1 VPQLVNGGPRIAMN
15 PQPYLIVTGDFVAT
29 GGMDRANLAL
39 ASYLAES
46 PALASHVHLVCH
58 RADDELARHPRVTLH
73 QVPRPLGSH
82 WLAGPMLDRAGR
94 RVARSLPG
102 VRVVV
107 NGGNCRTPR
116 ASANWVHYLHACW
129 TPDSGPNVRLPWQR
143 RIKHALAHR
152 QFLREERIALELA
165 PRIIANSHL
174 TAQHIARYYPQVAD
188 RVRVVYY
195 GTDAERFGPVTSDER
210 SAARESLGL
219 GHDRP
224 VVVFVGALGDARK
237 GFDILFDAWTNL
249 AKSEGWDARL
259 LVVGAGASLPLH
271 ESIAARAG
279 LGDSL
284 RFLGFRRDVP
294 TILAAADLLVSPVRY
309 EAYGL
314 NVHEALCREIPVL
327 VSAESGVAER
337 LPAGSPVSPS
347 ALMRLRGPVD
357 PGSLAEA
364 LGHWRERIA
373 EYREAAKVAG
383 AVLRAD
389 SWASRMGEFAAQLP
403 AVAHDRDAWN
413 SEQLATGA
421 T

>member
-1 VPQLVNGGPRIAMN
+1 MN

-39 ASYLAES
+39 ARYLAET
-46 PALASHVHLVCH
+46 PELASHVHLVAH
-58 RADDELARHPRVTLH
+58 RADDELAHHPRVTLH

-82 WLAGPMLDRAGR
+82 WLAGPMLDRAAR

-107 NGGNCRTPR
+107 NGGNCRTPLV
-116 ASANWVHYLHACW
+116 AANWVHYLHACW
-129 TPDSGPNVRLPWQR
+129 TPDSSQNVRLPWRR

-152 QFLREERIALELA
+152 QFLREERAALELA

-174 TAQHIARYYPQVAD
+174 TARHIARHYPQVAD

-210 SAARESLGL
+210 AAARDGLGF

-224 VVVFVGALGDARK
+224 VVVFVGSLGDARK
-237 GFDILFDAWTNL
+237 GFDILFDAWSSL
-249 AKSEGWDARL
+249 ARSGGWDATL
-259 LVVGAGASLPLH
+259 LVVGAGASLPMH
-271 ESIAARAG
+271 ERIAREAG

-294 TILAAADLLVSPVRY
+294 AILAAADLLVSPVRY

-337 LPAGSPVSPS
+337 LPDDSPESPS
-347 ALMRLRGPVD
+347 ALMRLPSPVD
-357 PGSLAEA
+357 TGSLAEA
-364 LGHWRERIA
+364 LRHWRERTGA
-373 EYREAAKVAG
+373 YRQAAKVAG
-383 AVLRAD
+383 AALRAD
-389 SWASRMGEFAAQLP
+389 SWASRMAEFAANLSARSNEP
-403 AVAHDRDAWN
+403 DAWN
-413 SEQLATGA
+413 SEQLTPGA
-421 T
+421 S

>member
-1 VPQLVNGGPRIAMN
+1 MN

-39 ASYLAES
+39 ARYLAES
-46 PALASHVHLVCH
+46 PELASHVHLVAH
-58 RADDELARHPRVTLH
+58 RADDDLILHPRVTLH

-94 RVARSLPG
+94 RVARSLPDA
-102 VRVVV
+102 RVVV

-116 ASANWVHYLHACW
+116 VSANWVHYLHACW
-129 TPDSGPNVRLPWQR
+129 FPGSGQNVRLPWQR
-143 RIKHALAHR
+143 RVKHALAHR

-165 PRIIANSHL
+165 PRIIANSQL
-174 TAQHIARYYPQVAD
+174 TARHIARYYPRVAD

-195 GTDAERFGPVTSDER
+195 GTDADRFGPVTADER
-210 SAARESLGL
+210 AASRESLGL
-219 GHDRP
+219 GHDCP

-237 GFDILFDAWTNL
+237 GFDILFDAWKML
-249 AKSEGWDARL
+249 AQDHHWDAKL
-259 LVVGAGASLPLH
+259 LVVGAGASLPVH
-271 ESIAARAG
+271 ERITREAG

-337 LPAGSPVSPS
+337 LPDDSPESPS
-347 ALMRLRGPVD
+347 ALIRLPDPVD
-357 PGSLAEA
+357 PVSLAES
-364 LGHWRERIA
+364 LRRWRDRTDS
-373 EYREAAKVAG
+373 YRQAAKVAG
-383 AVLRAD
+383 AALRAD
-389 SWASRMGEFAAQLP
+389 SWASRMSEFVANLP
-403 AVAHDRDAWN
+403 LGTQDRNAWN
-413 SEQLATGA
+413 SEQLPSGVS
-421 T
+421 